1 MSCQI
6 TVITPVF
13 NGENYIRETIESV
26 LSAINREAIEYIV
39 VNDGSS
45 DNTLAILTEY
55 SGRINILTHPNS
67 GESASVNA
75 GLQKAQ
81 GNLILI
87 VNADDPLISSSIFN
101 GVEKFFELNQ
111 HIVAWYPDW
120 QMIDSKGKV
129 LKVIEVDEYS
139 EDALIGEFKCLPGPG
154 TIFRK
159 SAALQIGGRNS
170 RWKFVGDYDFWLRL
184 SQHGQFEK
192 RSGVLAQWR
201 FHSNSTSI
209 SNRNEQMASER
220 ISVIENF
227 LDDYSISD
235 KLRRKALSH
244 AYYFAARLVFFD
256 PNIEGRRLLVKAFK
270 LRRGFIEGANA
281 IVTIYILTMPVSSFI
296 YAFFRPWLKRFKKF
310 EYL

>member
-13 NGENYIRETIESV
+13 NGEDYIRETIESV
-26 LSAINREAIEYIV
+26 LNAINCEEIEYIV

-45 DNTLAILTEY
+45 DNTLGILNEY
-55 SGRINILTHPNS
+55 SDRIKILTHPNS

-75 GLQKAQ
+75 GLQQAQ

-87 VNADDPLISSSIFN
+87 VNADDPLISSSIFH
-101 GVEKFFELNQ
+101 GVENFFALNQ
-111 HIVAWYPDW
+111 QIVAWYPDW
-120 QMIDSKGKV
+120 QMIDSEGKV
-129 LKVIEVDEYS
+129 LKIIQVEDYS

-159 SAALQIGGRNS
+159 DAALQIGGRNPIW
-170 RWKFVGDYDFWLRL
+170 RFVGDYDFWLRL
-184 SQHGQFEK
+184 SRHGRFEK
-192 RSGVLAQWR
+192 RPGVLAQWR

-209 SNRNEQMASER
+209 ANRNTQMASER

-227 LDDYSISD
+227 LDDYSISGR
-235 KLRRKALSH
+235 LRRKALSH
-244 AYYFAARLVFFD
+244 AYYCAARLVFFD
-256 PNIEGRRLLVKAFK
+256 PNIAGKQLLLKAFK
-270 LRRGFIEGANA
+270 FRRGFIEGANA
-281 IVTIYILTMPVSSFI
+281 IVVIYILTMPISSFI
-296 YAFFRPWLKRFKKF
+296 YAIFRPWLKRFKRF